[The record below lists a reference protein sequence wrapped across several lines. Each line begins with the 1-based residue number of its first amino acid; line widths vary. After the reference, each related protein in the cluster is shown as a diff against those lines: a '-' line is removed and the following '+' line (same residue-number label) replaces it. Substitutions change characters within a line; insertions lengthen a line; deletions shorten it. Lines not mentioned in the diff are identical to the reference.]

1 MTKQEALE
9 ELKSRLRCA
18 DYVDSDYVDSVS
30 KETIKIAIEALK
42 RETSTNPAR
51 V

>member
-18 DYVDSDYVDSVS
+18 DYVDSDYVDCVS
-30 KETIKIAIEALK
+30 KEAITVAIEVLE
-42 RETSTNPAR
+42 REASTNPGR